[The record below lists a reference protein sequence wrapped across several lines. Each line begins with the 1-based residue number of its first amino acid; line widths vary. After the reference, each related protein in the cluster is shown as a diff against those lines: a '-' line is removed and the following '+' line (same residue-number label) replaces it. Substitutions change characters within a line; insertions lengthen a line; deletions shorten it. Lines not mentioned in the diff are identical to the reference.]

1 MFSNPPEGVK
11 GLELLQLVV
20 GKAEVQ
26 ERDKKT
32 STVADKD
39 TIMDKGSFVLQPPSR
54 CGVLKHGLSDSLKQL
69 LMTQKPK
76 PIPEYW
82 LSRSR

>member
-1 MFSNPPEGVK
+1 MSGMFSNPPEGVK

-26 ERDKKT
+26 KRDQKT
-32 STVADKD
+32 PQLQTKIQLWTRAPLS
-39 TIMDKGSFVLQPPSR
+39 VLQPPSR
-54 CGVLKHGLSDSLKQL
+54 CGVLKRGLSDSMKQL

-76 PIPEYW
+76 PIPEY
-82 LSRSR
+82 